1 MSTDLSCPTCGSEFD
16 LVTVFASEC
25 DQQALAR
32 LVAVSFPI
40 GTRVLQYVSLH
51 TPAKQRLTA
60 AKKIKLLLQ
69 LLPDLER
76 EAISYKGRDW
86 PVPLALWADAIEQLL
101 ARRDSGR
108 IELPLKGH
116 GYLYA
121 VLSALSNEHEAAAE
135 RQREADLRNAGRQHA
150 SDSPTHASTHVGAL
164 LQNPAPRPQ
173 LAPAQPAGMSPT
185 VRAMRA
191 AIEKKQGV

>member
-16 LVTVFASEC
+16 LATVFASEC

-40 GTRVLQYVSLH
+40 GTRVLQYVGLH
-51 TPAKQRLTA
+51 QPAKQRLTA

-76 EAISYKGRDW
+76 EAIHYKGRDW
-86 PVPLALWADAIEQLL
+86 RVPLNLWSEAIDQML
-101 ARRDSGR
+101 AKRDTQR

-121 VLSALSNEHEAAAE
+121 VLAGLSSDHEAAAE
-135 RQREADLRNAGRQHA
+135 RQREAELRNAGRAHSSA
-150 SDSPTHASTHVGAL
+150 SPTSVGDL

-173 LAPAQPAGMSPT
+173 MAPAQPAGMSPT

-191 AIEKKQGV
+191 AIEKKQGA

>member
-16 LVTVFASEC
+16 LVTVFANEC

-40 GTRVLQYVSLH
+40 GTRVLQYVALH

-76 EAISYKGRDW
+76 QAINYKGRDW
-86 PVPLALWADAIEQLL
+86 SVPLSLWSDAIDQML
-101 ARRDSGR
+101 AKRDTQR

-121 VLSALSNEHEAAAE
+121 VLAGLASDHEAAAE
-135 RQREADLRNAGRQHA
+135 RQREADLRSAGRQHS
-150 SDSPTHASTHVGAL
+150 SDSATQVGEL
-164 LQNPAPRPQ
+164 LQNPAPRAQPR
-173 LAPAQPAGMSPT
+173 LAPAQPGGMSPA

-191 AIEKKQGV
+191 EIERKKGV

>member
-16 LVTVFASEC
+16 LATVFANES

-40 GTRVLQYVSLH
+40 GSRVLQYIGLH

-76 EAISYKGRDW
+76 EAINYKSRDW
-86 PVPLALWADAIEQLL
+86 AVPLKLWADAIEQLL
-101 ARRDSGR
+101 AKRDSDR

-121 VLSALSNEHEAAAE
+121 MLAGMANDHEAAAE
-135 RQREADLRNAGRQHA
+135 RQREAELRNAGRAHSSA
-150 SDSPTHASTHVGAL
+150 APTSVNEL
-164 LQNPAPRPQ
+164 LQNPGPRPQPQ

>member
-1 MSTDLSCPTCGSEFD
+1 MSTDLSCPVCGSDFD
-16 LVTVFASEC
+16 LATAFASES
-25 DQQALAR
+25 DREALAR
-32 LVAVSFPI
+32 LIKVSIPV
-40 GTRVLQYVSLH
+40 GSRVLQYIGLH

-76 EAISYKGRDW
+76 EAINYKARDW
-86 PVPLALWADAIEQLL
+86 SVPLSLWTEAIDQML
-101 ARRDSGR
+101 AKRDSGR

-121 VLSALSNEHEAAAE
+121 VLAGLASDQEAAIE
-135 RQREADLRNAGRQHA
+135 RQRETDLRNAGRPHS
-150 SDSPTHASTHVGAL
+150 SDSPTNVGDL
-164 LQNPAPRPQ
+164 LQNPAPRPQPQ

-191 AIEKKQGV
+191 EMERKKGA

>member
-1 MSTDLSCPTCGSEFD
+1 MSADLSCPTCGSEFD
-16 LVTVFASEC
+16 LVTAFAHEC

-40 GTRVLQYVSLH
+40 GTRVLQYVALH
-51 TPAKQRLTA
+51 QPAKQRLTA

-76 EAISYKGRDW
+76 EAIHHKGRDW
-86 PVPLALWADAIEQLL
+86 VVPLKLWADAIEQLL
-101 ARRDSGR
+101 ARRDNDR
-108 IELPLKGH
+108 IDLPLKGH

-121 VLSALSNEHEAAAE
+121 VLAGMASDHEAATE
-135 RQREADLRNAGRQHA
+135 SKRDEDLRHAGRQHSSA
-150 SDSPTHASTHVGAL
+150 TPTSVGDL

-191 AIEKKQGV
+191 ALEKKQGA